1 MKFLVTMEQVVS
13 PTPQEFVQFVEQ
25 VIIPNHEAC
34 VKLEAEGK
42 ILAGGWMAG
51 TRDCG
56 FVVEAASSEE
66 VAQLLTSL
74 RLWSMMKVK
83 VAPLESFEHRLAMTR
98 QVLERVKAAR
108 K

>member
-13 PTPQEFVQFVEQ
+13 PAPEGFVQHVEQ

-42 ILAGGWMAG
+42 ILAGGWLAG
-51 TRDCG
+51 ARDCA
-56 FVVEAASSEE
+56 FVLEAASGEE
-66 VAQLLTSL
+66 VTQLLTGL

-83 VAPLESFEHRLAMTR
+83 VAPLESFEHRLAAAR
-98 QVLERVKAAR
+98 QVVERVKATP